1 MAENLLKITLENPT
15 IESLTQALY
24 KVVDAYDHIAEEN
37 KKLVAKCEE
46 LERENERLRRQLNNN
61 SKNSSKPSSTDQ
73 KPSKASKESKASNT
87 YNSRE
92 KSAHKKGAQKGHAG
106 KGLTKE
112 FAQKLIDNKEAEH
125 QVVYVGKG
133 SDSYESRYVLDLKI
147 RPVVTEIRFYADKY
161 APNPFLADFNSPV
174 TYGSTIKSICT
185 LLYSEGVV
193 SNDRIQ
199 GIINSLSG
207 NVLSISTGAVYNIC
221 RSFVNASKS
230 KYDSIVQRVLASQV
244 VATDATNISIDGAQK
259 YIRNF
264 SLDECCLY
272 ESQEAKSIACM
283 NESAVLP
290 NYEGTLIHDHETAI
304 YHFGSEHGECNAHI
318 FRYLQKNTEEA
329 KSKWSGEMKALLS
342 EANRACKAARLARSS
357 VDEAYVAKV
366 ESQYDSILAKG
377 WEENKKTKGFTAA
390 TEERRLL
397 NRLKEYK
404 KEHLLFLKDLRVPF
418 TNNMSERD
426 LRKCK
431 NRQKMSGGFRSI
443 AGCDMYSKIISVV
456 ETWKR
461 EGINLLEAMKQIFI
475 ASMNLPCRVQAYL

>member
-1 MAENLLKITLENPT
+1 MAENIFKIALENPT

-24 KVVDAYDHIAEEN
+24 KVIDAYNNLAEEN
-37 KKLVAKCEE
+37 KNLVAKCEE

-73 KPSKASKESKASNT
+73 KPSKASTESKASNT

-92 KSAHKKGAQKGHAG
+92 KSARKKGAQKGHTG

-112 FAQKLIDNKEAEH
+112 FAQELIDKRVAEH
-125 QVVYVGKG
+125 HIVCVGKK
-133 SDSYESRYVLDLKI
+133 SDRYESRYVLDLKI
-147 RPVVTEIRFYADKY
+147 RPTVTEFRFYRDKY
-161 APNPFLADFNSPV
+161 ASYNIPADFNSPV
-174 TYGSTIKSICT
+174 TYGSNIKSICT

-199 GIINSLSG
+199 SIINSLSG
-207 NVLSISTGAVYNIC
+207 NVLSISTGTVYNIC

-230 KYDSIVQRVLASQV
+230 KYDSIVQRVLLSPV

-264 SLDECCLY
+264 SLDACCLY

-290 NYEGTLIHDHETAI
+290 NYEGTLIHDHETAL

-318 FRYLQKNTEEA
+318 FRYLQKNTEET
-329 KSKWSGEMKALLS
+329 KSQWSGEMKALLS
-342 EANRACKAARLARSS
+342 EANRACKQAKLAESS

-366 ESQYDSILAKG
+366 ESKYDSILAKG
-377 WEENKKTKGFTAA
+377 WEENKNTEGFTAEK
-390 TEERRLL
+390 EERRLL
-397 NRLKEYK
+397 NRLKDYK

-431 NRQKMSGGFRSI
+431 NRQKISGGFRSVD
-443 AGCDMYSKIISVV
+443 GCDMYSKIMSVV

-461 EGINLLEAMKQIFI
+461 EGKNLLEEMKQVFI
-475 ASMNLPCRVQAYL
+475 ASINLPCHAQAYL